1 VAYKANVLPSAGKV
15 NRNRQLLQYNSYRTE
30 SKLIKMPNVHLD
42 PISWKILAE
51 LQADARLSFA
61 EIGRRVG
68 LSTPAAAERVRRLE
82 DSGVIEGY
90 EARLNPAR
98 IGLAV
103 AAFIRVRLTGSET
116 LAKKLTAAAG
126 LMPEV
131 LECHRCTGDESF
143 ILKVRVQSV
152 DHLQKLI
159 DKLTPFGMT
168 STSLILSSPVE
179 KTRPSALDWAQQF

>member
-1 VAYKANVLPSAGKV
+1 
-15 NRNRQLLQYNSYRTE
+15 
-30 SKLIKMPNVHLD
+30 MPNIQLD
-42 PISWKILAE
+42 AISWRILTE
-51 LQADARLSFA
+51 LQADARVSFA

-90 EARLNPAR
+90 EARVNPAR
-98 IGLAV
+98 IGLTV
-103 AAFIRVRLTGSET
+103 AAFIRVRLTGSES

-126 LMPEV
+126 QMPEV

-143 ILKVRVQSV
+143 ILKVRVRSV

-168 STSLILSSPVE
+168 STSLILSSPVDRA
-179 KTRPSALDWAQQF
+179 RPLAADWAKQG